1 MFFGIMFFGGS
12 GETVVCPNLV
22 GKTWTEVQSNEQY
35 KDFNIE
41 KQEAN
46 NTEYE
51 AGVIF
56 KQTPPADKNI
66 KEKMKRLDEI
76 VKIMSDNKLPLEET
90 INIFEE
96 GQKLIKELKEQLTK
110 AEEKVIQEVK

>member
-1 MFFGIMFFGGS
+1 MTF
-12 GETVVCPNLV
+12 E
-22 GKTWTEVQSNEQY
+22 
-35 KDFNIE
+35 
-41 KQEAN
+41 
-46 NTEYE
+46 
-51 AGVIF
+51 
-56 KQTPPADKNI
+56 
-66 KEKMKRLDEI
+66 EKMQRLDEI